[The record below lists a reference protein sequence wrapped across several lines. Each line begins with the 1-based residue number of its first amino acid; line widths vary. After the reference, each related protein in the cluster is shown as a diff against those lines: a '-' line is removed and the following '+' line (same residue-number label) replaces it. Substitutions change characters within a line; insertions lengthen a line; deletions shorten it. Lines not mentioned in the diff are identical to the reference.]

1 MTVFQGLKVLDVGTW
16 IAAPVAATMLA
27 DYGAEVIKVE
37 RPERGDDYRRFASF
51 AITPDAE
58 ANYTWLLDAHNKRSI
73 SLNLKTEE
81 GRRILL
87 ELAADAD
94 VYITNQPPALRRELR
109 LAYDDLKACNPR
121 LIYASVTG
129 YGESG
134 PERDRE
140 AFDLV
145 AYWSRSGLMDL
156 VRAPGAE
163 PVQCLPGMGDHPT
176 AVALYA
182 GIVTALLDRE
192 RTGEGRK
199 VHTSLLANGAWSAS
213 CIAQARFFGTETAG
227 YQAVQQRFWNRPL
240 YRAADDRWLQF
251 TMVRTN
257 DEFNQVLRGLETEDW
272 SDDPRFATSEARII
286 HGEALIERLCARI
299 AAQPSDYWMA
309 RFAETGAPVA
319 LVGQVD
325 DLADDPQVAA
335 SGLLS
340 PPSDAAGGARFIRP
354 PINVD
359 GLTPAPIGNAPEL
372 GEHSAEVL
380 AELGYGEADIAR
392 LAAQGVI

>member
-1 MTVFQGLKVLDVGTW
+1 MTIFQGLKVLDVGTW

-51 AITPDAE
+51 SITPDAE
-58 ANYTWLLDAHNKRSI
+58 VNYAWLLDAHNKRSL
-73 SLNLKTEE
+73 SLNLKSAE

-87 ELAADAD
+87 ELAAEAD
-94 VYITNQPPALRRELR
+94 VYITNQPPALRGELG
-109 LAYDDLKACNPR
+109 LTYDDLKARNSR
-121 LIYASVTG
+121 LIYASLTG

-156 VRAPGAE
+156 VRAPGAD
-163 PVQCLPGMGDHPT
+163 PAQCLPGMGDHPT

-192 RTGEGRK
+192 RTGQGRM
-199 VHTSLLANGAWSAS
+199 VHTSLLANGAWAAS
-213 CIAQARFFGTETAG
+213 CIAQARFCGAETAG
-227 YQAVQQRFWNRPL
+227 YQDAHRCFWNRPL
-240 YRAADDRWLQF
+240 YRAADGRWLQF
-251 TMVRTN
+251 TMVRTD
-257 DEFNQVLRGLETEDW
+257 DEFRRVLRGLAAEDW
-272 SDDPRFATSEARII
+272 SDDARFATSEVRIT
-286 HGEALIERLCARI
+286 HGEALIERLRARI
-299 AAQPSDYWMA
+299 AAEPSGHWMA

-325 DLADDPQVAA
+325 DLADDPQVAG

-354 PINVD
+354 PVNVE
-359 GLTPAPIGNAPEL
+359 GLDPVPIGNAPEL

-380 AELGYGEADIAR
+380 AELGYDETDIAR

>member
-37 RPERGDDYRRFASF
+37 RPGRGDDYRRFASF
-51 AITPDAE
+51 AISPDA
-58 ANYTWLLDAHNKRSI
+58 AVNYTWLLDAHNKRSL
-73 SLNLKTEE
+73 SLNLKSEA

-87 ELAADAD
+87 ELAAEAD
-94 VYITNQPPALRRELR
+94 VYITNQPPALRLELG
-109 LAYDDLKACNPR
+109 LTYDDLKACNPR
-121 LIYASVTG
+121 LIYASLTG

-156 VRAPGAE
+156 VRAPGAD
-163 PVQCLPGMGDHPT
+163 PAQCLPGMGDHPT

-192 RTGEGRK
+192 RTGEGRM
-199 VHTSLLANGAWSAS
+199 VHTSLLANGAWAAS
-213 CIAQARFFGTETAG
+213 CIAQARFCGAETAG
-227 YQAVQQRFWNRPL
+227 YQAAHRRFWNRPL
-240 YRAADDRWLQF
+240 YRAADGRWLQF
-251 TMVRTN
+251 TMVRT
-257 DEFNQVLRGLETEDW
+257 DAEFKQVLQGLEVEEW
-272 SDDPRFATSEARII
+272 RDDVRFATSEARIT
-286 HGEALIERLCARI
+286 HGEALVERLRIRI
-299 AAQPSDYWMA
+299 AAQPSSYWMA
-309 RFAETGAPVA
+309 RFAESGAPVA
-319 LVGQVD
+319 LAAEVD

-340 PPSDAAGGARFIRP
+340 PPSDAAEGARFIRP
-354 PINVD
+354 PINVE
-359 GLTPAPIGNAPEL
+359 GLEPAPIGDAPAL
-372 GEHSAEVL
+372 GEHNNEVL

>member
-58 ANYTWLLDAHNKRSI
+58 ANYTWLLDAHNKRSL

-156 VRAPGAE
+156 VRAPGAD
-163 PVQCLPGMGDHPT
+163 PAQCLPGMGDHPT

-192 RTGEGRK
+192 RTGEGRM

-227 YQAVQQRFWNRPL
+227 YQAVHQRFWNRPL

-257 DEFNQVLRGLETEDW
+257 DEFNQVLRGLETVDW
-272 SDDPRFATSEARII
+272 SDDPRFATSEARIT
-286 HGEALIERLCARI
+286 HGEALIERLRARI
-299 AAQPSDYWMA
+299 AVQPSDYWMA

-335 SGLLS
+335 GGLLS

-359 GLTPAPIGNAPEL
+359 GLDPAPIGNAP
-372 GEHSAEVL
+372 
-380 AELGYGEADIAR
+380 ELGYGEADIAR

>member
-1 MTVFQGLKVLDVGTW
+1 MTLFRGLKVLDVGTW
-16 IAAPVAATMLA
+16 IAGPVAATMLA
-27 DYGAEVIKVE
+27 DYGADVIKVE
-37 RPERGDDYRRFASF
+37 RPKHGDDYRRFASF
-51 AITPDAE
+51 AITPNAQ
-58 ANYTWLLDAHNKRSI
+58 ANYTWLLDAHNKRSL
-73 SLNLKTEE
+73 SLNLKSDE

-87 ELAADAD
+87 ALAAQAD
-94 VYITNQPPALRRELR
+94 VYITNQPPALRRELG
-109 LAYDDLKACNPR
+109 LTYDDLKAHNAR
-121 LIYASVTG
+121 LIYASLTG

-134 PERDRE
+134 PERNRE

-156 VRAPGAE
+156 VRAPGAD
-163 PVQCLPGMGDHPT
+163 PAQALPGMGDHPT

-192 RTGEGRK
+192 RTGKGRM

-213 CIAQARFFGTETAG
+213 CIAQARFCGAETAG
-227 YQAVQQRFWNRPL
+227 YQDAHQRYWSRPL
-240 YRAADDRWLQF
+240 YQAADGRWLQF
-251 TMVRTN
+251 TMVRTEA
-257 DEFNQVLRGLETEDW
+257 EFKQVLQGLDVADWAEDA
-272 SDDPRFATSEARII
+272 RFATGESRIT
-286 HGEALIERLCARI
+286 HGEALIERLRTRI
-299 AAQPSDYWMA
+299 AAKPSGFWMA

-319 LVGQVD
+319 LVGQID

-340 PPSDAAGGARFIRP
+340 PPSEVAGGARFIRP
-354 PINVD
+354 PINVE
-359 GLTPAPIGNAPEL
+359 GLEPAPIGPAPEL

-380 AELGYGEADIAR
+380 AELGYDEADIVR